1 MNLSPSQPSTV
12 TVVKRIWTKV
22 TCQED
27 KTALGKQ
34 YLRTPEEAIRIIR
47 DKGQIIFLAFFD
59 LTTDTLFFKSNQNRA
74 KAKKNLTESMETDKE
89 NWSQRAPRN
98 RLPWTTLTD
107 FENCLPE
114 KTLLDIMAISCFASW
129 EPKKP

>member
-12 TVVKRIWTKV
+12 TVVKCIWTKV

-74 KAKKNLTESMETDKE
+74 KAKKNLTESMETVIKRTGPKGHQE
-89 NWSQRAPRN
+89 
-98 RLPWTTLTD
+98 TD
-107 FENCLPE
+107 Y
-114 KTLLDIMAISCFASW
+114 SGRR
-129 EPKKP
+129 